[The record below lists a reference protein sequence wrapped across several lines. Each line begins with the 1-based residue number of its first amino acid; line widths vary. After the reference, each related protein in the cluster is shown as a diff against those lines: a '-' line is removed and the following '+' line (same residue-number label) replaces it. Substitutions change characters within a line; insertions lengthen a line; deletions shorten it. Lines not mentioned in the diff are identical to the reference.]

1 MLHHD
6 LPKWPKRES
15 GSSILHN
22 LPNKNKTSDPQ
33 HVNLPFLSAVKNK
46 SREERS
52 TCYTVSVRLH
62 RSTISRPKL
71 IQIFSKTSRLKAFSI
86 NISSPFL
93 VFPIFLNS
101 GIYLT
106 INIVVFD
113 HSNFPNN
120 MSPESPWKPAD
131 KIIAGQPEYKS
142 RETRRQ
148 RFLAMTSHVGFCNLP
163 YHIRCMLDFPHGI
176 PTMQCR

>member
-1 MLHHD
+1 M
-6 LPKWPKRES
+6 PKRAS

-22 LPNKNKTSDPQ
+22 LPNKSKTSDLQ
-33 HVNLPFLSAVKNK
+33 HVNLPFLSAVKTTRPEK
-46 SREERS
+46 KGRHV
-52 TCYTVSVRLH
+52 TLH
-62 RSTISRPKL
+62 RSTKI

-113 HSNFPNN
+113 HSIFSNN
-120 MSPESPWKPAD
+120 MSPES
-131 KIIAGQPEYKS
+131 GQPKCKS
-142 RETRRQ
+142 HETRRQ

-163 YHIRCMLDFPHGI
+163 YHIRCMLDFLHGI
-176 PTMQCR
+176 PTMPCR

>member
-1 MLHHD
+1 M
-6 LPKWPKRES
+6 PKRAS

-22 LPNKNKTSDPQ
+22 LPNKSKTSDLQ
-33 HVNLPFLSAVKNK
+33 HVNLPFLSAVKNNP

-52 TCYTVSVRLH
+52 TCYASSLYK
-62 RSTISRPKL
+62 I
-71 IQIFSKTSRLKAFSI
+71 IQIFSNFQIFSLKAFSI

-113 HSNFPNN
+113 HSIFSNN
-120 MSPESPWKPAD
+120 MSPES
-131 KIIAGQPEYKS
+131 GQPKCKS
-142 RETRRQ
+142 HETRRQ
-148 RFLAMTSHVGFCNLP
+148 RFLAMTSHGGFCNLP
-163 YHIRCMLDFPHGI
+163 YHIRCMLDFLHGI